1 MQRRRLPT
9 GGRIDRS
16 RPIRFRF
23 DGRKYEGDF
32 KFGERTGQGTMTY
45 PDGKKVSGE
54 FKNGEFV
61 GEN

>member
-1 MQRRRLPT
+1 MLFP
-9 GGRIDRS
+9 
-16 RPIRFRF
+16 
-23 DGRKYEGDF
+23 DGRKYVGDF

-54 FKNGEFV
+54 FKNGKFV